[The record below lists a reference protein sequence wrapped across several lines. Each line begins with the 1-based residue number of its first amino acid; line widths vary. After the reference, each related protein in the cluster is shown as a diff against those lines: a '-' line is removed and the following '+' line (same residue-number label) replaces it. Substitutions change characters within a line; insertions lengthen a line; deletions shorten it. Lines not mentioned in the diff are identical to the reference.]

1 MSSLAI
7 VPALHCISQ
16 HLLTDTRTSQPY
28 IHCRLFH
35 LLSHMVHLS
44 AANALERH
52 IIHGLVWP
60 TACSF
65 YSQYVS
71 VHTKYHL
78 TPVQLSTTLLP
89 FTSFCTST
97 CSTTHSRHYSP
108 THLLGSF
115 AFARLH
121 PRTKPTHRFCTQQ
134 INPLASPPDIGLPTL
149 RKLNWSVQHAE

>member
-1 MSSLAI
+1 MLSLAI

-28 IHCRLFH
+28 IHRRLFH
-35 LLSHMVHLS
+35 FFSHMVHLS

-71 VHTKYHL
+71 VHTKDHL

-89 FTSFCTST
+89 SQISVA
-97 CSTTHSRHYSP
+97 CSHMHSRHYSP
-108 THLLGSF
+108 THLPGSF
-115 AFARLH
+115 AFARLAFMH
-121 PRTKPTHRFCTQQ
+121 FDGRNTQPRFGV
-134 INPLASPPDIGLPTL
+134 NIGIL
-149 RKLNWSVQHAE
+149 SSG